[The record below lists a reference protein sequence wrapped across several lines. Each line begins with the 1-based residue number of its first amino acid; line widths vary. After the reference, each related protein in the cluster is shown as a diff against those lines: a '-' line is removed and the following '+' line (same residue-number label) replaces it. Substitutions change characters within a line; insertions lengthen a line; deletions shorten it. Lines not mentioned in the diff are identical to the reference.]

1 MFKKGKMILKNRK
14 KYSLKL
20 AFYLL
25 IIYGVFALT
34 YYSAIKNNQNINN
47 ENFVKFILKGGNI
60 SNLNDMKLSTIV
72 GKTMNYIFKIDFS
85 SPTSILKFGG
95 LDGAENKKLQY
106 NDDYSDLEKLK
117 EISTYIEDPYP
128 SDSNNPIIYLYNSH
142 QLENYS
148 NNSLEIYGITPNV
161 LMTTYLFKEKLN
173 NNGISTVAET
183 ANMTELLSING
194 WDHSYS
200 YKASRLLLLEK
211 INKYNSLKYFIDIH
225 RDSVSKEVSTAK
237 IGDKDYARILF
248 VIGLEHPGYEK
259 NLTLATNINN
269 LINKYYPN
277 LSRGIYKKE
286 GSGVDGIYNQDVSS
300 GCMLIEVGSKDNN
313 INEVM
318 NTTSALTDIFS
329 KYIKGER

>member
-1 MFKKGKMILKNRK
+1 M
-14 KYSLKL
+14 
-20 AFYLL
+20 
-25 IIYGVFALT
+25 
-34 YYSAIKNNQNINN
+34 
-47 ENFVKFILKGGNI
+47 
-60 SNLNDMKLSTIV
+60 
-72 GKTMNYIFKIDFS
+72 
-85 SPTSILKFGG
+85 
-95 LDGAENKKLQY
+95 
-106 NDDYSDLEKLK
+106 
-117 EISTYIEDPYP
+117 
-128 SDSNNPIIYLYNSH
+128 
-142 QLENYS
+142 
-148 NNSLEIYGITPNV
+148 
-161 LMTTYLFKEKLN
+161 
-173 NNGISTVAET
+173 
-183 ANMTELLSING
+183 
-194 WDHSYS
+194 
-200 YKASRLLLLEK
+200 YKRQLLLLEK

-248 VIGLEHPGYEK
+248 VIGLEHSGYEK

>member
-14 KYSLKL
+14 KYSIKL
-20 AFYLL
+20 TFYLL
-25 IIYGVFALT
+25 IIYTIFSLT
-34 YYSAIKNNQNINN
+34 YYSAIKNNKNINN
-47 ENFVKFILKGGNI
+47 ENFIKFILKGGNLG
-60 SNLNDMKLSTIV
+60 NLNDMKLSTIV
-72 GKTMNYIFKIDFS
+72 SKTMNFIFKINLTN
-85 SPTSILKFGG
+85 PTSILKFGG
-95 LDGAENKKLQY
+95 IDGAEFKKLQY

-128 SDSNNPIIYLYNSH
+128 SDTNNPIIYLYNSH

-148 NNSLEIYGITPNV
+148 NNNLEIYGITPNV

-173 NNGISTVAET
+173 KSGISTIAET

-237 IGDKDYARILF
+237 IGDKDYARVLF
-248 VIGLEHPGYEK
+248 VIGLEHQNYEK
-259 NLTLATNINN
+259 NLNLVTNINN

-286 GSGVDGIYNQDVSS
+286 GAGVDGIYNQDVSS
-300 GCMLIEVGSKDNN
+300 GCMLIEVGSKENN

-318 NTTSALTDIFS
+318 NTIEALTNIIS

>member
-14 KYSLKL
+14 KYSIKL
-20 AFYLL
+20 TFYLL
-25 IIYGVFALT
+25 IIYTIFSLT
-34 YYSAIKNNQNINN
+34 YYSAIKNNKNINN
-47 ENFVKFILKGGNI
+47 ENFIKFILKGGNLGNI
-60 SNLNDMKLSTIV
+60 NDMKLSTIV
-72 GKTMNYIFKIDFS
+72 SKTINFIFKIDLTN
-85 SPTSILKFGG
+85 PTSILKFGG
-95 LDGAENKKLQY
+95 IDGAEFKKLQY

-128 SDSNNPIIYLYNSH
+128 SDTNNPIIYLYNSH

-148 NNSLEIYGITPNV
+148 NNNLEIYGITPNV

-173 NNGISTVAET
+173 KSGISTIAET

-248 VIGLEHPGYEK
+248 VIGLEHPNYEK
-259 NLTLATNINN
+259 NLNLVTNINN

-286 GSGVDGIYNQDVSS
+286 GAGVDGIYNQDVSS
-300 GCMLIEVGSKDNN
+300 GCMLIEVGSKEND

-318 NTTSALTDIFS
+318 NTIEALTNIIS